1 MQYEFLRTEAEYRA
15 ALARLDKLTGAT
27 PGSPEGDELAAVLEQ
42 VQAYED
48 DHFPED

>member
-1 MQYEFLRTEAEYRA
+1 MQYEFLRTEAEYQA
-15 ALARLDKLTGAT
+15 ALKRLDEITGAQ
-27 PGSPEGDELAAVLEQ
+27 PGTAMGDELAALLER